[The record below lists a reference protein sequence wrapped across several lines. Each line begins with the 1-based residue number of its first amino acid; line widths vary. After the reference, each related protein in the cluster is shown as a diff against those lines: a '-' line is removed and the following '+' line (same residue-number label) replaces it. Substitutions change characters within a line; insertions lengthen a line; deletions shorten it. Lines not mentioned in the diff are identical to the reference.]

1 MRSSSPPPS
10 GVGAAA
16 AAAASNLEDTLI
28 DKEQVMASFAG
39 IDWGSYGRT
48 TLSAD
53 EVGDLGSSYRQ
64 GVGARH
70 RGPTRLTDWTR
81 VSTHHPPP
89 TLQVK
94 MLKSCDEK
102 PLDFLLA
109 DAGDAK
115 LLVATLVKLL
125 KSVSDQTVQQ
135 YALTHV
141 EEILQLE
148 NLPQVIIC
156 LSILQLVRFGA
167 IPRTVSHVP
176 PAYLLVTMESVHPPR
191 THAHSGRRSSRRTAR
206 PSTPRPSCGPSRRA
220 TSTARRRPPPSWRS
234 SSRCV
239 WTAWTMRT

>member
-1 MRSSSPPPS
+1 MIEQQSQPAACKRLSCPQTPLTVPFPPFYKHPSTAECAPFLPKPYRGMTESSPPAPS
-10 GVGAAA
+10 GVGAAVA
-16 AAAASNLEDTLI
+16 ATSNLEDTLI

-53 EVGDLGSSYRQ
+53 EVGCTHAAAAPRSHAGRT
-64 GVGARH
+64 
-70 RGPTRLTDWTR
+70 GPIEVTDA
-81 VSTHHPPP
+81 HPTPP
-89 TLQVK
+89 HPTQVK

-148 NLPQVIIC
+148 NLPQVRNSF
-156 LSILQLVRFGA
+156 LHHSQAAFG
-167 IPRTVSHVP
+167 VKK
-176 PAYLLVTMESVHPPR
+176 
-191 THAHSGRRSSRRTAR
+191 
-206 PSTPRPSCGPSRRA
+206 PRPECSPVAHNS
-220 TSTARRRPPPSWRS
+220 
-234 SSRCV
+234 
-239 WTAWTMRT
+239 